1 MEKQVFLDFGLR
13 FNLRQTKENKPTIIY
28 AVYVWNGTQHKVN
41 TNLKV
46 YPAHW
51 DNKSQSAT
59 VSNRLSKLENKNNRI
74 ANERLF
80 FIRDSFDEKIQYL
93 CKTLSLSDIV
103 NEISQAINPN
113 AKHNKCSMKK
123 VRITSVLSDI
133 ASKYQK
139 EKTCEQSL
147 FNIERLRKYLRI
159 KNIDDDINLLNGDL
173 LNDYQQSLINQ
184 GMMIKTISRYVRG
197 IVTLINYLNKD
208 ETINIR
214 IDYSSLN
221 ILKDKRSNEQK
232 KSKNVP
238 LTEKQLIKINKL
250 KDLTP
255 KEEEAKDLFICQS
268 LLGQRISDMPK
279 IFKGDYTTNPQEDG
293 QETISFSVQKTGE
306 VATLYLF
313 PLAKEII
320 NKYRTKKFEHYNL
333 FETDEKKLTNIER
346 TINKT
351 IKDVCKK
358 AELNSEIIFTV
369 QIGDKIENQQKPLY
383 ELMHTHIAR
392 HTFITLMCQMGIPKE
407 IVIIATGHTDTKMID
422 EVYLHE
428 SPTEKG
434 KKLINSIKK
443 NSSQSYL
450 FKINDA
456 SETNKLLNALFAYDT
471 LLKLKDA
478 DEQGINI
485 EELEDSKKV
494 IKTIK
499 RLPSVQIHS
508 DINKSDIDK
517 RIKEIFPTLLL
528 IADTQALI
536 LFIQKI
542 ANNNISNEITKDNM
556 SDFIKDIQLLGS
568 EKDFIKKVT
577 DIYQEER
584 SKKTFVTK
592 LMGDNTS
599 NDKTYSFEE
608 FMKGVGEVV
617 RKKVKSEGQ

>member
-1 MEKQVFLDFGLR
+1 
-13 FNLRQTKENKPTIIY
+13 
-28 AVYVWNGTQHKVN
+28 
-41 TNLKV
+41 
-46 YPAHW
+46 
-51 DNKSQSAT
+51 
-59 VSNRLSKLENKNNRI
+59 
-74 ANERLF
+74 
-80 FIRDSFDEKIQYL
+80 
-93 CKTLSLSDIV
+93 
-103 NEISQAINPN
+103 
-113 AKHNKCSMKK
+113 
-123 VRITSVLSDI
+123 
-133 ASKYQK
+133 
-139 EKTCEQSL
+139 
-147 FNIERLRKYLRI
+147 
-159 KNIDDDINLLNGDL
+159 
-173 LNDYQQSLINQ
+173 
-184 GMMIKTISRYVRG
+184 
-197 IVTLINYLNKD
+197 
-208 ETINIR
+208 
-214 IDYSSLN
+214 
-221 ILKDKRSNEQK
+221 
-232 KSKNVP
+232 
-238 LTEKQLIKINKL
+238 
-250 KDLTP
+250 
-255 KEEEAKDLFICQS
+255 
-268 LLGQRISDMPK
+268 
-279 IFKGDYTTNPQEDG
+279 
-293 QETISFSVQKTGE
+293 
-306 VATLYLF
+306 
-313 PLAKEII
+313 
-320 NKYRTKKFEHYNL
+320 
-333 FETDEKKLTNIER
+333 
-346 TINKT
+346 
-351 IKDVCKK
+351 
-358 AELNSEIIFTV
+358 
-369 QIGDKIENQQKPLY
+369 
-383 ELMHTHIAR
+383 
-392 HTFITLMCQMGIPKE
+392 MGIPKE

-584 SKKTFVTK
+584 SKKAFVTK